1 MTLSVTLSQ
10 GSPTLVYQWYFN
22 DAPLPDAT
30 NRALVFP
37 HIPTSAQGDYYL
49 IVTNYGGA
57 ATSTVATVTVSEDV
71 TAPSIVSVGSL
82 DGLTIG
88 VCFDEELNAIAIG
101 DAANYVVNGDV
112 TPTNVIVRLDGRSVA
127 LQLATPI
134 SGPFIVQVFSL
145 PDLADNFLFEGGTN
159 SVVLGLSTGDIGNPL
174 RLGSHYT
181 CDNETIEI
189 VGGGTDIWNA
199 ADQFHYVWQSIAGD
213 FDAKVRVTSL
223 AGANAITK
231 AGIVARET
239 TNAGSPGLHVTVNP
253 LPPGRDLAQMSLR
266 LTENAI
272 SATVGSNIAP
282 GAIPNAW
289 LRLQRAGTL
298 FTGYHSTNGSN
309 WTIMGQTNVPL
320 ASPLLLGLGLSAHD
334 TNLLATGIF
343 SNFRVTSGIFPVLL
357 SAAYTNG
364 TFSASFQSAEGLNYQ
379 VQYRTNLPPQ
389 CSGGF
394 DSPPCPPDTDTWT
407 PLLTIPGDGTVKTF
421 TDPTV
426 PLPDRRFYR
435 LAIVP

>member
-1 MTLSVTLSQ
+1 
-10 GSPTLVYQWYFN
+10 
-22 DAPLPDAT
+22 
-30 NRALVFP
+30 
-37 HIPTSAQGDYYL
+37 
-49 IVTNYGGA
+49 
-57 ATSTVATVTVSEDV
+57 VSEDT
-71 TAPSIVSVGSL
+71 TAPSIVSIGSL

-88 VCFDEELNAIAIG
+88 VCFDEELDPTG
-101 DAANYVVNGDV
+101 AAELGNYSVNEG
-112 TPTNVIVRLDGRSVA
+112 TANITNVIRRLDGRSVA
-127 LQLATPI
+127 LQLDAPI
-134 SGPFIVQVFSL
+134 AGPFIVQIFSIA
-145 PDLADNFLFEGGTN
+145 DLAGNLVNFQEVSN
-159 SVVLGLSTGDIGNPL
+159 VVAGFSTGDIGNPL
-174 RLGSHYT
+174 RQGSHYT
-181 CDNETIEI
+181 CDNETVEL

-199 ADQFHYVWQSIAGD
+199 ADQFQFAWKSFAGD

-231 AGIVARET
+231 AGIVARES
-239 TNAGSPGLHVTVNP
+239 TNAGSAGLHVTVNP

-289 LRLQRAGTL
+289 LRLQRVGTV

-309 WTIMGQTNVPL
+309 WIIMGQTNVPL

-343 SNFRVTSGIFPVLL
+343 SNFRVSGPVTEIVLTGATY
-357 SAAYTNG
+357 SNG
-364 TFSASFQSAEGLNYQ
+364 TFSASFQSAAGVNYQ

-389 CSGGF
+389 CVG
-394 DSPPCPPDTDTWT
+394 CPPDPETWQ

-435 LAIVP
+435 VAIVP